1 MKKNLSLVFK
11 LLSDFDN
18 FVGNRSTACLIWPEG
33 MKGIIG
39 IILEW
44 DFEVWAKEYE
54 YLDKEDKLMEWG
66 DYSNISRI
74 LDSIFRQI
82 ALRALKDRGSS
93 SFFRSFTA
101 HAEKYKEE
109 SISGHYYVDTL
120 FTTFHIV
127 FFENIET
134 SPDRFAIWDHYF
146 PKEWKVTTG
155 NFKKKE
161 NIISRVLLQYFLE
174 WAERR
179 IWQAKEEF
187 DKDLNDVSSNLFP
200 ETDPILWARL
210 LIFLFSPYGENR
222 MKSVIES
229 PWNLGFIVRVRISRF
244 EEGPGK
250 ISEEQRSDKINTFEL
265 AYLLFKE
272 QFSRDNLEKHIESLK
287 NLKYQEESEEEEKRI
302 RLLNIFTEMIDFVR
316 EKELPHS
323 T

>member
-1 MKKNLSLVFK
+1 MKNNLSLVSK
-11 LLSDFDN
+11 LLRDFDN

-33 MKGIIG
+33 VKGIIG

-66 DYSNISRI
+66 VYSNISRI

-109 SISGHYYVDTL
+109 SISGHYYIDTL
-120 FTTFHIV
+120 FITFHIV

-134 SPDRFAIWDHYF
+134 SPDRFAIWDYYF

-161 NIISRVLLQYFLE
+161 NIISRVLLRYFLD

-187 DKDLNDVSSNLFP
+187 DKELNDVSSNLFP

-210 LIFLFSPYGENR
+210 LIFLFSPYGEDR
-222 MKSVIES
+222 MKSVIER
-229 PWNLGFIVRVRISRF
+229 PWNFGFIGRITIARF
-244 EEGPGK
+244 QEGFEM
-250 ISEEQRSDKINTFEL
+250 ISEQKRLETMNTFEL
-265 AYLLFKE
+265 AYLLFRKE
-272 QFSRDNLEKHIESLK
+272 FSKDNLEKYIESLK
-287 NLKYQEESEEEEKRI
+287 NLKYQQESDREKK
-302 RLLNIFTEMIDFVR
+302 RLELLEIFTEMLKFVI
-316 EKELPHS
+316 KEESRDS